1 MVLFLPLLGA
11 ASVAG
16 AGATCV
22 YLGFQTGFPPSSNGP
37 AMADIAALKPVFF
50 PAAASICL
58 LYVFLMAQSASA
70 FAAHRK
76 HKSQSALRGDKAPSL
91 GEVKYGGKAVGV
103 LMMDRTVGNFLEQ
116 ALPFYLGLFL
126 HAILVSPNAG
136 AKTGWLWILFR
147 SYYPIVWGMNF
158 PAVLSSTMPA
168 YLCVLYLWW
177 GVMATASSL

>member
-76 HKSQSALRGDKAPSL
+76 LKSQSALRGDKAPSL

-103 LMMDRTVGNFLEQ
+103 LMMDRVLIMGRGTQSVDRVAWRLIPSRLNGEN
-116 ALPFYLGLFL
+116 
-126 HAILVSPNAG
+126 
-136 AKTGWLWILFR
+136 R
-147 SYYPIVWGMNF
+147 
-158 PAVLSSTMPA
+158 LSSPRVPA
-168 YLCVLYLWW
+168 MI
-177 GVMATASSL
+177 GG